1 MRQVALDTET
11 TGLDVKLGNRVIEV
25 AAVEIVNRQLS
36 GVYFHR
42 YVNAG
47 RDSEPGALEVH
58 GLTTE
63 FLADKPRFPE
73 IARDLV
79 GFIDGAELIIHN
91 AAFDI
96 EFLNAELA
104 LAGLEPLTRYCGP
117 VIDSLLLAR
126 ELRPGK
132 RNNLDALCEAYA
144 IDRSGRV
151 RHGALIDT
159 RLLAQ
164 VYLAMTR
171 GQDRLVID
179 AAPADRLAAGSDAVL
194 STLSLP
200 VILADADEAAAH
212 EARLDAIDKAAR
224 GVSLWRQAGA
234 AAGEGTASAG
244 TSAATST

>member
-1 MRQVALDTET
+1 MRSTRQIALDTET

-25 AAVEIVNRQLS
+25 AAVEIINRQLS

-42 YVNAG
+42 YVNAE

-73 IARDLV
+73 IAHDLLA
-79 GFIDGAELIIHN
+79 FIDGAELIIHN

-104 LAGLEPLTRYCGP
+104 RTGLEPLTHYCGP
-117 VIDSLLLAR
+117 VVDSLALAR

-144 IDRSGRV
+144 IDRRGRV

-164 VYLAMTR
+164 VWLAMTR

-179 AAPADRLAAGSDAVL
+179 TAPADRLADGQEAVL
-194 STLSLP
+194 SALDLP
-200 VILADADEAAAH
+200 VIAADAAEAAAH
-212 EARLDAIDKAAR
+212 EARLDAIEKAAR
-224 GVSLWRQAGA
+224 GVSLWRQPVPAVPA
-234 AAGEGTASAG
+234 PASA
-244 TSAATST
+244 A

>member
-1 MRQVALDTET
+1 MRSIRQVALDTET

-25 AAVEIVNRQLS
+25 AAVEIINRQLS

-42 YVNAG
+42 YVNAD

-73 IARDLV
+73 IARDLLE
-79 GFIDGAELIIHN
+79 FIDGAELIIHN

-104 LAGLEPLTRYCGP
+104 LAGLDPLTRHSGP
-117 VIDSLLLAR
+117 IIDSLLLAR

-132 RNNLDALCEAYA
+132 RNNLDALCEAYS

-179 AAPADRLAAGSDAVL
+179 TAPADRLAAGDDAVL
-194 STLSLP
+194 STLVLP
-200 VILADADEAAAH
+200 VVVADDAETAAH

-224 GVSLWRQAGA
+224 GVSLWRQAAAQASDEA
-234 AAGEGTASAG
+234 AAAP
-244 TSAATST
+244 AAA

>member
-1 MRQVALDTET
+1 MRTIRQVALDTET

-58 GLTTE
+58 GLSSE
-63 FLADKPRFPE
+63 FLADKPAFPE

-79 GFIDGAELIIHN
+79 EFIDGAELIIHN

-96 EFLNAELA
+96 EFLDAELA
-104 LAGLEPLTRYCGP
+104 LAGLEPLSRYCGP
-117 VIDSLLLAR
+117 VIDSLALAR

-132 RNNLDALCEAYA
+132 RNNLDALCEAYSV
-144 IDRSGRV
+144 DRSGRV

-179 AAPADRLAAGSDAVL
+179 NAPADRLAAGIETDLAAL
-194 STLSLP
+194 ALP
-200 VILADADEAAAH
+200 VITAEAAEVAAH
-212 EARLDAIDKAAR
+212 EARLDAIDKASR
-224 GVSLWRQAGA
+224 GQSLWRQPGADRSASA
-234 AAGEGTASAG
+234 AA
-244 TSAATST
+244 AT

>member
-1 MRQVALDTET
+1 M
-11 TGLDVKLGNRVIEV
+11 
-25 AAVEIVNRQLS
+25 
-36 GVYFHR
+36 YFHR

-58 GLTTE
+58 GLSSE
-63 FLADKPRFPE
+63 FLADKPAFPE

-79 GFIDGAELIIHN
+79 EFIDGAELIIHN

-96 EFLNAELA
+96 EFLDAELA
-104 LAGLEPLTRYCGP
+104 LAGLEPLSRYCGP
-117 VIDSLLLAR
+117 VIDSLALAR

-132 RNNLDALCEAYA
+132 RNNLDALCEAYSV
-144 IDRSGRV
+144 DRSGRV

-179 AAPADRLAAGSDAVL
+179 NAPADRLAAGIETDLAAL
-194 STLSLP
+194 ALP
-200 VILADADEAAAH
+200 VIAAEAAEVAAH
-212 EARLDAIDKAAR
+212 EARLDAIDKASR
-224 GVSLWRQAGA
+224 GQSLWRQPGADRSASA
-234 AAGEGTASAG
+234 AA
-244 TSAATST
+244 AT

>member
-1 MRQVALDTET
+1 MSAVPMRGRRQVALDTET

-36 GVYFHR
+36 GVHFHR
-42 YVNAG
+42 YVNAD

-58 GLTTE
+58 GLTRE

-73 IARDLV
+73 IAHDLLA
-79 GFIDGAELIIHN
+79 FIDGAELIIHN

-104 LAGLEPLTRYCGP
+104 HAGLEPLTHYCGP
-117 VIDSLLLAR
+117 VVDSLALAR

-132 RNNLDALCEAYA
+132 RNNLDALCEAYS

-164 VYLAMTR
+164 VWLAMTR
-171 GQDRLVID
+171 GQDQLVID
-179 AAPADRLAAGSDAVL
+179 AMPMDRLSDGSEAVL
-194 STLSLP
+194 SALALP
-200 VILADADEAAAH
+200 VIVADAHEAAAH

-224 GVSLWRQAGA
+224 GVSLWRQQVPP
-234 AAGEGTASAG
+234 
-244 TSAATST
+244 SAA